1 MILLV
6 VTFFSSMSWQ
16 VQSET
21 PSGRGMV
28 PRISPNAGWLH
39 PGISV
44 SFLENISF
52 YDCPVLTVNPQPAGA
67 CSSGLTYCRYPEVDC
82 SPLPPQTHPTQA
94 NPLTRYQPTF
104 MMTFECDSE
113 QGACPS
119 SIECATRSL
128 SENVRAA
135 IAANKPR
142 AIIPQGATNS
152 LAKPPSIQGG
162 AR

>member
-16 VQSET
+16 FQIET
-21 PSGRGMV
+21 PSQREIV
-28 PRISPNAGWLH
+28 SRSSPNAGGLH

-67 CSSGLTYCRYPEVDC
+67 CSSGLTYCRYPEVAC
-82 SPLPPQTHPTQA
+82 RPLRTHTTPA
-94 NPLTRYQPTF
+94 NSLTLDQPIW
-104 MMTFECDSE
+104 MTFECDSE

-142 AIIPQGATNS
+142 AITPPGATNS